1 MIENQWQKRLA
12 IQLASQLPEE
22 PALSS
27 FAAVAPAIGKPIDA
41 FIRVGRSSARRC
53 KIRAPYL

>member
-12 IQLASQLPEE
+12 IQLDSQLPE

-41 FIRVGRSSARRC
+41 FIRVGAEFG
-53 KIRAPYL
+53 

>member
-1 MIENQWQKRLA
+1 MIENQSQKRLA

-41 FIRVGRSSARRC
+41 FIRVGAEFG
-53 KIRAPYL
+53 